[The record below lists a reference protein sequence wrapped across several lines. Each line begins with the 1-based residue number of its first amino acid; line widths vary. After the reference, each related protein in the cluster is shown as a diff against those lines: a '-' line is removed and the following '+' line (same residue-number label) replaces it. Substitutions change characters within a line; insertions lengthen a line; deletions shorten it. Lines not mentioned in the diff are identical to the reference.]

1 MKKQPRRSSFITRV
15 QNSQFRRLFFKNWLL
30 VILCVILPLMVCS
43 LISQYVS
50 RKNLMQE
57 LDTSSQRSVRNT
69 KATLQSLLD
78 EAMDTLEI
86 QSRDLSLSLIHI

>member
-1 MKKQPRRSSFITRV
+1 
-15 QNSQFRRLFFKNWLL
+15 
-30 VILCVILPLMVCS
+30 
-43 LISQYVS
+43 
-50 RKNLMQE
+50 MQE

-86 QSRDLSLSLIHI
+86 QSRD